1 MKKNNTMHCLV
12 YRIRK
17 SGGVRISI
25 RDRTVYFD
33 YNNPILIEEKKV
45 KRLMKEFNYAAQAEI
60 KQ

>member
-1 MKKNNTMHCLV
+1 MHCLV

-17 SGGVRISI
+17 SGEVRISI
-25 RDRTVYFD
+25 RARTVYFD
-33 YNNPILIEEKKV
+33 YGNPGLIEEKKI